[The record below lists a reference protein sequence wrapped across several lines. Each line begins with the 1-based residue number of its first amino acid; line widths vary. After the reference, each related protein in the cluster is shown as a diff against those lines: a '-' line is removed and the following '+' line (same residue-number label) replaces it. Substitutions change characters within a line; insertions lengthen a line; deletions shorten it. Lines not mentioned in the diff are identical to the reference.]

1 MSKHIKELLIK
12 VRQFDEMYQFVKE
25 SKQYYYN
32 KAFSKIEDEKWH
44 CKIYRVIDLAVSFLV
59 ESLAKVIN
67 FWNNE

>member
-1 MSKHIKELLIK
+1 MSKHINELLIK